1 MASVKLAKVY
11 SLIKGFNIYQRK
23 SNIGKKLNCVLEERK
38 RHSNTAIK
46 LVWDDYE
53 TIGHMPIGLS

>member
-11 SLIKGFNIYQRK
+11 SLIKGFNVYQRK
-23 SNIGKKLNCVLEERK
+23 SNIGKKLNCVLDEQK
-38 RHSNTAIK
+38 RHCNTAIK